1 MKYKVQIEVP
11 AENSDPKVVDALN
24 AVAAA
29 LGDAKEVTTSAILSN
44 TPDSY
49 SLTVHTFPEPEA
61 KE

>member
-1 MKYKVQIEVP
+1 MKYKVQIEAP

-29 LGDAKEVTTSAILSN
+29 LGGAEDVTTSVILSN

-49 SLTVHTFPEPEA
+49 SLTIHTTEEEPS
-61 KE
+61 